1 MGLQPRL
8 GPLPGSTQER
18 RIKAE
23 LGQRR
28 HVVRSIGARAPV
40 LKLRTLL
47 ASGPLEACMTS
58 ERLSVVIPAFNAA
71 TTIRSAV
78 RSTLRQTV
86 PVLEVIVVD
95 DGSTDATAEAVTGI
109 DDLRVRLVSRA
120 NGGPSAARNAGI
132 AVARG
137 EWVAFLDSDDLWL
150 PRYVEAATAAL
161 TAAPNPGFAYTD
173 AYVFHAGRGQ
183 VKRGSA
189 MDALDPPP
197 PDRASFLAALLRRN
211 FVFTSA
217 TVPATVLSA
226 LGGYDESLPLSEEY
240 DLWLRILVAG
250 FDPLWMGGPLA
261 IYRMHPGQSSHQILA
276 MKRTAARVYHGLRE
290 DDMPSD
296 DARAAL
302 LERRAASDR
311 EVAIVAGEAGRASR
325 ARRAR
330 NALGWIRKR
339 AGLTWSWYDEPPAEI
354 TDAFGDLRV
363 LDRDQA

>member
-1 MGLQPRL
+1 
-8 GPLPGSTQER
+8 
-18 RIKAE
+18 
-23 LGQRR
+23 
-28 HVVRSIGARAPV
+28 
-40 LKLRTLL
+40 
-47 ASGPLEACMTS
+47 MTS

-71 TTIRSAV
+71 PTVRSAV
-78 RSTLRQTV
+78 GSTLSQTV

-95 DGSTDATAEAVTGI
+95 DGSTDDTADVVAAI
-109 DDLRVRLVSRA
+109 DDPRVRVVSQA

-132 AVARG
+132 AAARG

-150 PRYVEAATAAL
+150 PRYVETATAAL
-161 TAAPNPGFAYTD
+161 TTASNPGFAYTD

-183 VKRGSA
+183 VKQGSA

-217 TVPATVLSA
+217 TVPAAVLSA
-226 LGGYDESLPLSEEY
+226 VGGYDESLPLSEEY

-250 FDPLWMGGPLA
+250 FDPVWMGGRLA

-276 MKRTAARVYHGLRE
+276 MKKTAARVYHGLRDE
-290 DDMPSD
+290 DMPSE
-296 DARAAL
+296 DARRAL
-302 LERRAASDR
+302 RDRRAAADR
-311 EVAIVAGEAGRASR
+311 EVAIVAGHAGGASM

-330 NALGWIRKR
+330 NVLGAVRKR

-354 TDAFGDLRV
+354 AEAFGDLRKV
-363 LDRDQA
+363 DQA

>member
-1 MGLQPRL
+1 
-8 GPLPGSTQER
+8 
-18 RIKAE
+18 
-23 LGQRR
+23 
-28 HVVRSIGARAPV
+28 
-40 LKLRTLL
+40 
-47 ASGPLEACMTS
+47 MTS

-71 TTIRSAV
+71 STIRSAV
-78 RSTLRQTV
+78 ASTLRQTV

-95 DGSTDATAEAVTGI
+95 DGSTDATAQVAGAI
-109 DDLRVRLVSRA
+109 NDPRVRVVSQA

-132 AVARG
+132 AAARG
-137 EWVAFLDSDDLWL
+137 EFVAFLDSDDLWL
-150 PRYVEAATAAL
+150 PRYVETAIAAL
-161 TAAPNPGFAYTD
+161 GAAPNPGFAYTD

-217 TVPATVLSA
+217 TVPATVLA
-226 LGGYDESLPLSEEY
+226 AVGGYDEMLRLSEEY

-250 FDPLWMGGPLA
+250 FDAVWMGGPLA

-290 DDMPSD
+290 EDMPSQ

-302 LERRAASDR
+302 REARAGSDR
-311 EVAIVAGEAGRASR
+311 EVEIVAGEAGAASL

-330 NALGWIRKR
+330 NVLGRAR
-339 AGLTWSWYDEPPAEI
+339 QHAGLKHVWYAEQPAEI
-354 TDAFGDLRV
+354 TEAFGDLRSV
-363 LDRDQA
+363 DQA

>member
-1 MGLQPRL
+1 
-8 GPLPGSTQER
+8 
-18 RIKAE
+18 
-23 LGQRR
+23 
-28 HVVRSIGARAPV
+28 
-40 LKLRTLL
+40 
-47 ASGPLEACMTS
+47 MTS
-58 ERLSVVIPAFNAA
+58 GRLSVVIPAFNAA
-71 TTIRSAV
+71 TTIRSAAG
-78 RSTLRQTV
+78 SALRQTA

-95 DGSTDATAEAVTGI
+95 DGSSDATAEVVSAI
-109 DDLRVRLVSRA
+109 DDPRVRLISQA

-132 AVARG
+132 ATARG
-137 EWVAFLDSDDLWL
+137 DWVAFLDSDDLWL
-150 PRYVEAATAAL
+150 PRYAETAMAAL

-217 TVPATVLSA
+217 TVPAAVLA
-226 LGGYDESLPLSEEY
+226 AVGGYDESLPLSEEY

-250 FDPLWMGGPLA
+250 FDPVWMGGPLA

-290 DDMPSD
+290 EDMPSE
-296 DARAAL
+296 DARRAL
-302 LERRAASDR
+302 REGRAASDR
-311 EVAIVAGEAGRASR
+311 EVAIVAGEAGAASL

-330 NALGWIRKR
+330 NVLGRVR
-339 AGLTWSWYDEPPAEI
+339 QRTGLKHSWHPEQPPEI
-354 TDAFGDLRV
+354 TEAFGDLRSV
-363 LDRDQA
+363 DQA